1 MAAKAAARACWIIAG
16 YVEPRMD
23 TNGHEEGQLLHRE
36 LVYSLVGCAFE
47 VLKEL
52 GHGLH
57 EKPYENALAVEY
69 RRRSISFDQQRRFD
83 VLYKGVPVGEY
94 VPDLLVEGAVI
105 VDAKVIDHITDHERG
120 QMLNYLKITR
130 LRVGLILNFKKPRL
144 EWERIVL

>member
-1 MAAKAAARACWIIAG
+1 
-16 YVEPRMD
+16 MD
-23 TNGHEEGQLLHRE
+23 TNEHEKGQLLHRE

-69 RRRSISFDQQRRFD
+69 GLRAIPFDQQRHYD
-83 VLYKGVPVGEY
+83 VIYKGVPVGEF
-94 VPDLLVEGAVI
+94 VPDLLVADSVI
-105 VDAKVIDHITDHERG
+105 VDAKVIERITDHERG
-120 QMLNYLKITR
+120 QMLNYLRISK